1 MKLTKQ
7 RLKEIIKEEIR
18 NLREAKFVQL
28 KINKKDHDKA
38 RKFITKAGLKD
49 TKDFAFDALGLKVK
63 MVGLGVVKKHE
74 DKVLELL
81 IKNRINVQEA

>member
-1 MKLTKQ
+1 MKLTKS

-28 KINKKDHDKA
+28 KINKKDYDKA

-49 TKDFAFDALGLKVK
+49 TKDFAFDALGLKGK

>member
-28 KINKKDHDKA
+28 KINKKDYDKA

-49 TKDFAFDALGLKVK
+49 TKDFAFDALGLKGK